1 MHSHIFIYL
10 NFNIYF
16 SVLTMYAFVYRHKW
30 HALLLMMTDR
40 HAGLEL
46 ESAAGTTDDDGE

>member
-16 SVLTMYAFVYRHKW
+16 SVLTMYAFVYRYKW
-30 HALLLMMTDR
+30 HALLLMHD
-40 HAGLEL
+40 GLV
-46 ESAAGTTDDDGE
+46 